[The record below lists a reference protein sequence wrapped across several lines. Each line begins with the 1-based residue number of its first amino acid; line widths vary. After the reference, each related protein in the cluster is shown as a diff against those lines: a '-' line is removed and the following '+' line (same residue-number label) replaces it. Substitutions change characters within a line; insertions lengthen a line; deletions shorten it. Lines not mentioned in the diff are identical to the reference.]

1 MTKSEYD
8 DKAPSAR
15 DREATVGILI
25 EHFSRD
31 ALSLDEFEQRID
43 ASRAAHTKSALDS
56 LTEDLRTDE
65 AYPPHRRV
73 LWGDTILTRL
83 SDRDWIGH

>member
-1 MTKSEYD
+1 MTKSEHD

-31 ALSLDEFEQRID
+31 ALGLDEFEQRID
-43 ASRAAHTKSALDS
+43 AHS
-56 LTEDLRTDE
+56 LCYQRS
-65 AYPPHRRV
+65 V
-73 LWGDTILTRL
+73 L
-83 SDRDWIGH
+83 SK